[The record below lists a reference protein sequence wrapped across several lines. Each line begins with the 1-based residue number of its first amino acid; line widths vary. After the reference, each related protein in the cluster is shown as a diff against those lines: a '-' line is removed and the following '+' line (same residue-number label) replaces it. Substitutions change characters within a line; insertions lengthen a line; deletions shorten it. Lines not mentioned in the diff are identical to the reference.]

1 MVCWPPLHLLSGIAL
16 QYLLYQ
22 FLVTAVGSR
31 VALMIIAYI
40 FSLDLIPVN
49 RAVQRI
55 TSPNN
60 TGQHRIKNNIK
71 LGKLLLLLHHY
82 FYYDDNTSDRKS

>member
-1 MVCWPPLHLLSGIAL
+1 
-16 QYLLYQ
+16 
-22 FLVTAVGSR
+22 
-31 VALMIIAYI
+31 MIIAYI

>member
-1 MVCWPPLHLLSGIAL
+1 LLSGIAL

-22 FLVTAVGSR
+22 LLVAAVGSR

-40 FSLDLIPVN
+40 FSPDLIPVN

-71 LGKLLLLLHHY
+71 LGKLLLLLLHHS